1 MLDEEVARVAWER
14 RAEAVGR
21 VEWRNCLMRERAWT
35 VQGGSHGIAFL
46 IPIVIPPSNILWLSG
61 CETRPKNRIKNIVN
75 GYPEW
80 KKMLSLLRNL
90 EPVVNASAT
99 SQTAAMM
106 SLDLNLQF
114 AAMKDLVPAK
124 Y

>member
-1 MLDEEVARVAWER
+1 MLDEEVARVARER
-14 RAEAVGR
+14 RAEAVGAELNGEI
-21 VEWRNCLMRERAWT
+21 VSCEKE
-35 VQGGSHGIAFL
+35 HGRFKEA
-46 IPIVIPPSNILWLSG
+46 P
-61 CETRPKNRIKNIVN
+61 
-75 GYPEW
+75 
-80 KKMLSLLRNL
+80 MLQMHVLFYSA
-90 EPVVNASAT
+90 VVNASAT